1 MYEYIDENIDEV
13 KKKTQA
19 AFNNFR
25 LNLLKFD
32 ELNVMSV
39 KKEADSLFK
48 KLKRRSD
55 KFYSGL
61 IEYLAEQNGFKDDK
75 YDLDELLATY
85 SRTLL
90 YAFSSEMERK
100 RSRYFETI
108 FSIGDLSD
116 PEILVQQKKN
126 VRNWNMQVEEFAVD
140 MERTIFLRELQD
152 SGVKKVQWITAQDD
166 KVCSECADLNG
177 RVFEISNVPRRPH
190 IGCRCWLKGV

>member
-1 MYEYIDENIDEV
+1 M
-13 KKKTQA
+13 
-19 AFNNFR
+19 
-25 LNLLKFD
+25 LKFD